1 MHEKKRE
8 WENSF
13 ILDLF
18 DFRMHNFNDFS
29 FNILTTSTPVSQI
42 MRDQRN
48 ADDRTLYYKPH
59 ITKRFSVRSNAAQ
72 KRVTRNFGC
81 DIVLIPSWEQKLR
94 VKCFRDL
101 FEKRNRIYRY
111 MLILSTLFGEPDD
124 FWHVTLSWTVELSLW
139 NEEGNC
145 LIVYRGCSRL
155 HASHYCE

>member
-1 MHEKKRE
+1 MIKSRGNVHKGGDACEEKRV
-8 WENSF
+8 WVNSF

-72 KRVTRNFGC
+72 KRERTRNL
-81 DIVLIPSWEQKLR
+81 DAI
-94 VKCFRDL
+94 L
-101 FEKRNRIYRY
+101 F
-111 MLILSTLFGEPDD
+111 
-124 FWHVTLSWTVELSLW
+124 
-139 NEEGNC
+139 
-145 LIVYRGCSRL
+145 
-155 HASHYCE
+155 

>member
-1 MHEKKRE
+1 MIKSRGNVHKGGDACEEKRV
-8 WENSF
+8 WVNSF

-59 ITKRFSVRSNAAQ
+59 ITKRFSARSNAAQ

-81 DIVLIPSWEQKLR
+81 DIVLIPS
-94 VKCFRDL
+94 
-101 FEKRNRIYRY
+101 
-111 MLILSTLFGEPDD
+111 
-124 FWHVTLSWTVELSLW
+124 
-139 NEEGNC
+139 
-145 LIVYRGCSRL
+145 
-155 HASHYCE
+155 